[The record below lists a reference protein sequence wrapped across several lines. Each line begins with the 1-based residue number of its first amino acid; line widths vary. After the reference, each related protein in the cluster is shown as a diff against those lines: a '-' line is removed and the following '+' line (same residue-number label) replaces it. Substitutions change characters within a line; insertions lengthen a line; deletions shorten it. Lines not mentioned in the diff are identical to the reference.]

1 MEPSFS
7 LAHSGHNDVWWKD
20 NNKQVCSE
28 EYVNKPVDIMV
39 DLVSK
44 NWNTHYSNLLQWIEY
59 VNLSNYSRKKQ
70 VYGGLNDRGM
80 PVA

>member
-1 MEPSFS
+1 MCRGVPLCY
-7 LAHSGHNDVWWKD
+7 LANRLGILIV
-20 NNKQVCSE
+20 
-28 EYVNKPVDIMV
+28 V

-80 PVA
+80 PVV

>member
-1 MEPSFS
+1 MVEHSTLNRQVEGSSPSGSTNFF
-7 LAHSGHNDVWWKD
+7 L
-20 NNKQVCSE
+20 E
-28 EYVNKPVDIMV
+28 FVNELIDTMV

-80 PVA
+80 PVV

>member
-1 MEPSFS
+1 
-7 LAHSGHNDVWWKD
+7 
-20 NNKQVCSE
+20 
-28 EYVNKPVDIMV
+28 MV

-70 VYGGLNDRGM
+70 VHGGLNDRGM
-80 PVA
+80 PVV